1 MPRINLS
8 AATLLG
14 AIALLPTASNA
25 GSSTNRDEQILRA
38 VEKVVAEHKIY
49 ATCLALDP
57 LSLSLVQEGW
67 NREVRDGADTLKE
80 IGASSDLVA
89 RVAMAVAPSR
99 LLDVN
104 MSLSNAIEF
113 CKTNHDQVATYYKLG
128 ATKLAP
134 AIRQASGNK
143 R

>member
-1 MPRINLS
+1 MPRIRFS
-8 AATLLG
+8 IAALFG
-14 AIALLPTASNA
+14 ALALLPAAANA
-25 GSSTNRDEQILRA
+25 ASSTNKDERIMRA
-38 VEKVVAEHKIY
+38 VEEVVTEHRIY

-67 NREVRDGADTLKE
+67 NREVRDGVDALKE
-80 IGASSDLVA
+80 IGASADLAA
-89 RVAMAVAPSR
+89 RFATAVAPSQ

-113 CKTNHDQVATYYKLG
+113 CKTNHDRVATYYKLG

-134 AIRQASGNK
+134 AIRQASGKN